1 MESTTGA
8 PRTSPLGDALFQ
20 ELLWVH
26 DNLRRD
32 LATVQQLAARV
43 PSGMSAEA
51 VRAEIAALQAKS
63 PLWQFRANCLY
74 YCRFVHAHHGGEDH
88 LLFPIVRRTN
98 PELGG
103 VVDRLEADHRQI
115 AVHLDEIEGVA
126 GALISADTTSTR
138 QRMVA
143 ALRGLADHLLAHLT
157 YEEESIGPALRAWTR
172 WP

>member
-1 MESTTGA
+1 
-8 PRTSPLGDALFQ
+8 
-20 ELLWVH
+20 
-26 DNLRRD
+26 
-32 LATVQQLAARV
+32 
-43 PSGMSAEA
+43 MSAEA

-74 YCRFVHAHHGGEDH
+74 YRRFGHAHHGGEDH
-88 LLFPIVRRTN
+88 LLFPLMRRTN

-103 VVDRLEADHRQI
+103 VMDRLEADHRQI

-126 GALISADTTSTR
+126 GALSSADTTSTR

-143 ALRGLADHLLAHLT
+143 ALHGLAHHLLAHLT
-157 YEEESIGPALRAWTR
+157 HEEESIGPTLRTWTR